1 MRTPFVAFLLVV
13 VTITVVVPEAGAIPL
28 FARKYN
34 TTCFTCHT
42 TEPLLN
48 EFGRRFQANGF
59 QLPGTSEKFAQAD
72 QSIFAFGILATPMVS
87 HTQTHD
93 NILDTTTGIQN
104 TFSGIEVGLFSS
116 ASLGSHF
123 SYFAAVPVKIANGK
137 TDISVEAAHL
147 IYSDVLSDGTGSLNF
162 RLGKFRI
169 FSGFLKNVLLTGADP
184 LVDVYNPLAGKT
196 ANDLLVSNDPTFGVS
211 AYGTLYAI
219 SEGLRWEVGATG
231 GTNSDVDLN
240 TARAVFGSLDQT
252 LYLNNAPVRFGG
264 FLYRGIQDI
273 TDIQTILKVTD
284 TAIFSNHVSRAGVD
298 AEIFDPW
305 TKRFDF
311 FGEYSIGKDDK
322 VDRAGSAYNMTG
334 GFAGVNVILFPEK
347 FYIYGRYDWMNRKE
361 TSDNQHQIDLG
372 FHYHLLPNVVF
383 TGVYTVLMDTRPP
396 DGVDLTTTTFGAGIL
411 FGF

>member
-1 MRTPFVAFLLVV
+1 MRTALATLLLGIAV
-13 VTITVVVPEAGAIPL
+13 ISAVPSAKAIPL

-72 QSIFAFGILATPMVS
+72 QPTAALGILATPMVL
-87 HTQTHD
+87 HTQIHD
-93 NILDTTTGIQN
+93 NLTDSTSGIQN

-123 SYFAAVPVKIANGK
+123 SYFAAVPIIIANGS
-137 TDISVEAAHL
+137 TSIEVEAAHL

-184 LVDVYNPLAGKT
+184 LVDLYDPLGGKT
-196 ANDLLVSNDPTFGVS
+196 ANDLFVANDPTFGVS

-231 GTNSDVDLN
+231 GTKSDIDLN

-264 FLYRGIQDI
+264 FYYAGIQDI
-273 TDIQTILKVTD
+273 TDTTMSATPWSNRVT
-284 TAIFSNHVSRAGVD
+284 RAGVD
-298 AEIFDPW
+298 AEIYDPW

-322 VDRAGSAYNMTG
+322 VDTAGNMYNMVG
-334 GFAGVNVILFPEK
+334 GFAGVNVIIAPEK
-347 FYIYGRYDWMNRKE
+347 FYIYGRYDWMNQKE

-383 TGVYTVLMDTRPP
+383 TGVYTMLMETQPP
-396 DGVDLTTTTFGAGIL
+396 QGVDKTTTTFGAGIL

>member
-1 MRTPFVAFLLVV
+1 MRKTLLTLLLVLV
-13 VTITVVVPEAGAIPL
+13 AAATVPTANAIPL

-93 NILDTTTGIQN
+93 NLLDTTTDIAN

-116 ASLGSHF
+116 ASLGAHF
-123 SYFAAVPVKIANGK
+123 SYFAAVPVVVADGETTIE
-137 TDISVEAAHL
+137 VEAAHL
-147 IYSDVLSDGTGSLNF
+147 IYSDVLNDGTGSLNF

-184 LVDVYNPLAGKT
+184 LVDGYDPLAGKT
-196 ANDLLVSNDPTFGVS
+196 ANDLIAAGDPTFGVS

-231 GTNSDVDLN
+231 GTKSDIDLN
-240 TARAVFGSLDQT
+240 TARAYFASLDQT

-273 TDIQTILKVTD
+273 TDTSMAPMPWQNQVT
-284 TAIFSNHVSRAGVD
+284 RMGVD

-305 TKRFDF
+305 TKRLDF
-311 FGEYSIGKDDK
+311 FGEYSVGKDDK
-322 VDRAGSAYNMTG
+322 VDTSGNVLNMTG
-334 GFAGVNVILFPEK
+334 GFAGVNIILFPEK
-347 FYIYGRYDWMNRKE
+347 FYIYGRYDWMNQKE

-372 FHYHLLPNVVF
+372 FHYHLLPNVEF
-383 TGVYTVLMDTRPP
+383 TGVYTVTMETQPP
-396 DGVDLTTTTFGAGIL
+396 ASIDKTTTSFGAGIL

>member
-1 MRTPFVAFLLVV
+1 MKKLAVAFLLVV
-13 VTITVVVPEAGAIPL
+13 VFLSCLVSESHAIPL

-72 QSIFAFGILATPMVS
+72 QPTAALGILATPMVL

-93 NILDTTTGIQN
+93 NILDTTFGIQN

-123 SYFAAVPVKIANGK
+123 SYFAAVPIIIANGS
-137 TDISVEAAHL
+137 TSIEVEAAHL
-147 IYSDVLSDGTGSLNF
+147 IYSDVLNDGTGSLNF

-184 LVDVYNPLAGKT
+184 LVDTYDPLAGKT
-196 ANDLLVSNDPTFGVS
+196 ANDLFAAADPTFGVS

-231 GTNSDVDLN
+231 GTKSDIDLN

-252 LYLNNAPVRFGG
+252 VYINNAPMRFGG
-264 FLYRGIQDI
+264 FYYTGVQDI
-273 TDIQTILKVTD
+273 TDTSMSATPWSNRVT
-284 TAIFSNHVSRAGVD
+284 RAGVD
-298 AEIFDPW
+298 AEIYDPW
-305 TKRFDF
+305 TKRFDL

-322 VDRAGSAYNMTG
+322 VDTAGGAYTMVG
-334 GFAGVNVILFPEK
+334 GFAGLNVIIVPEK
-347 FYIYGRYDWMNRKE
+347 FYLYGRYDWMNQKE
-361 TSDNQHQIDLG
+361 VSDNQHQIDVG
-372 FHYHLLPNVVF
+372 FHYHLLPNVVL
-383 TGVYTVLMDTRPP
+383 TGVYTTLMETQPP
-396 DGVDLTTTTFGAGIL
+396 AGVDKTTTTFGAGIL